1 MDSSIK
7 RHQQVNRDCKNR
19 LSEEKTLWNQLH
31 KMLIVH
37 LKTLVHNMKTLDN
50 PPISLYTSKSGHGQ
64 PLVFIHGWAASH
76 RFWKN
81 QIQRFQTAYQVLA
94 YDLRGHGDSDKPTK
108 GYEISNHITD
118 LETLLAQER
127 ITNPILIGHSL
138 GGMIALQYVLES
150 PNSPRALVLVGTNP
164 HPVPTLKRSIQF
176 SFLSWIISL
185 SRSQAAK
192 FTRSQIF
199 SPDVDPELV
208 DWVNQ
213 DSLRTPPHVIRQTLK
228 AVKAF
233 NIIDRLPEIQC
244 PVCIINGEFETAVD
258 SETVTLMIQL
268 MPQAEFLSIPG
279 SGHNVMLEQ
288 SDAFDDALTSFLT
301 SLTNSS

>member
-1 MDSSIK
+1 M
-7 RHQQVNRDCKNR
+7 NNP
-19 LSEEKTLWNQLH
+19 E
-31 KMLIVH
+31 
-37 LKTLVHNMKTLDN
+37 N

-81 QIQRFQTAYQVLA
+81 QIQQFQTAYQVLA
-94 YDLRGHGDSDKPTK
+94 YDLRGHGDSDKPPK

-118 LETLLAQER
+118 LETLLAQEK

-138 GGMIALQYVLES
+138 GGMIALQYALES
-150 PNSPRALVLVGTNP
+150 PNTPRALVLVGTNP
-164 HPVPTLKRSIQF
+164 YPVPTLKRSIQF

-185 SRSQAAK
+185 SRSRAAK

-199 SPDVDPELV
+199 GPEVDPKLV

-213 DSLRTPPHVIRQTLK
+213 DSLRTPTHVIRQTLK
-228 AVKAF
+228 AVKGF
-233 NIIDRLPEIQC
+233 NVIDALPEIRC

-258 SETVTLMIQL
+258 SETVTLMLQL
-268 MPQAEFLSIPG
+268 MPQSEFVSIPG

-288 SDAFDDALTSFLT
+288 AIAFNSALASFLH
-301 SLTNSS
+301 SLRNSS